1 METDK
6 KINLNAPNLLTANTE
21 AVKLAIEKGIRH
33 ALLKHKQANNPV
45 AIWRDG
51 KVVLLSPDE
60 ILPEKK

>member
-6 KINLNAPNLLTANTE
+6 KIKLDASNLLTANME
-21 AVKLAIEKGIRH
+21 AVKLAIEKGVRH
-33 ALLKHKQANNPV
+33 ALLTHKRLSNPV